1 MTSVKTSATNR
12 SLTRRSSSISDSAE
26 SAHRLVRSAFSSV
39 LANLIAASLIYLI
52 GVGVGLL
59 PRQSESV
66 ALSAFV
72 VLITAG
78 VAAEAL
84 GEPIYRRMKNAA
96 AAAASSFR
104 LITLAI
110 ILLLFGL
117 ALISSVFI
125 LRGSID
131 VWRLL
136 LYASVGAAA
145 TVAGIRVLPTNI
157 AHYKHAKRGPMVRT
171 SSTNARSATAPR
183 SVSRRRRTAR
193 PRRRIVAGRK

>member
-1 MTSVKTSATNR
+1 MPSTRTSATNR
-12 SLTRRSSSISDSAE
+12 SPLTHRFPAVSDSVE
-26 SAHRLVRSAFSSV
+26 SARRLVRSVFSNV
-39 LANLIAASLIYLI
+39 LANLISASLIYLI

-84 GEPIYRRMKNAA
+84 GGPIYRRMNN

-104 LITLAI
+104 LITLSI
-110 ILLLFGL
+110 ILLSFGL
-117 ALISSVFI
+117 ALVSSVFI

-145 TVAGIRVLPTNI
+145 TVAGIRILPTDI
-157 AHYKHAKRGPMVRT
+157 AHYKHAKRGPVAR
-171 SSTNARSATAPR
+171 STNTR
-183 SVSRRRRTAR
+183 SVARPISRRRRTAM
-193 PRRRIVAGRK
+193 PRRRIVARRK